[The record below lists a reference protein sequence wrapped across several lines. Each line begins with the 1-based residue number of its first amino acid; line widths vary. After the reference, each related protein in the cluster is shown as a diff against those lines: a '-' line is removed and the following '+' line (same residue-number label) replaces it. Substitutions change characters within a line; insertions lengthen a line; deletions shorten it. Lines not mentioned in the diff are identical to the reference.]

1 MKRLLALFSGLIFL
15 VSCTRT
21 ETPAGLLEREKMIAV
36 LTDVHMVE
44 AYSGTV
50 MDADSMKQ
58 VLADYMNLV
67 YQKHQTDSVQFRK
80 SLKYY
85 SRLPK
90 ELNQMYDQV
99 VRNLETQQNELKKE
113 RKKEPVKKE

>member
-15 VSCTRT
+15 VSCTRK

-36 LTDVHMVE
+36 LTDVHLVE
-44 AYSGTV
+44 GYSGTV

-58 VLADYMNLV
+58 VLADYMDLV
-67 YQKHQTDSVQFRK
+67 YRKHQTDSVQFRK

-85 SRLPK
+85 SGLPK
-90 ELNQMYDQV
+90 ELNQMYDRV
-99 VRNLETQQNELKKE
+99 IRNLEARQRDLNK
-113 RKKEPVKKE
+113 PVKKE